1 MWKIKKVKRAGVQAS
16 RHKVAAPPDYT
27 VPRFVA
33 RQMVQ
38 ILRVAHL
45 ACDELE
51 RMFPLLPDDHK
62 ALYAHLINLNIRP
75 SSFDLMKLIDLS
87 EQRGLLSPDEAS
99 TIRAG
104 RSIDNPL
111 PEDDG
116 DHANIQ
122 AQTS

>member
-1 MWKIKKVKRAGVQAS
+1 MWKIKKAKRAGLQEP

-38 ILRVAHL
+38 ILRCAHL
-45 ACDELE
+45 ACDELD

-62 ALYAHLINLNIRP
+62 ALYAHLINLNMQP
-75 SSFDLMKLIDLS
+75 SFFDLMKLIDLS
-87 EQRGLLSPDEAS
+87 EQCGLLTPDEAS
-99 TIRAG
+99 TVRAG

-111 PEDDG
+111 PVDEG
-116 DHANIQ
+116 AHAGTK
-122 AQTS
+122 AQLG